1 VAAPDRP
8 FVGLSVVSILEGA
21 ALLGYAVFDL
31 VEAVRV
37 GITGPEEVSNP
48 AALALLIAI
57 TAAFGA
63 GLVWVG
69 VGWWRTRRW
78 ARAPFI
84 LAQVLVVLVGYEL
97 AQSEGAVE
105 RSVGIAGAGLAILGL
120 ILAFAPAVSRQL
132 AADDDQSA

>member
-1 VAAPDRP
+1 M
-8 FVGLSVVSILEGA
+8 GLSVVSILEGA